1 MPLQEQMCCHGRF
14 DRNSW
19 SVKQMKLWIEP
30 DDGVT
35 PLVKALEGART
46 SIDILI
52 FRFDRKDIER
62 VLLSAVERGVRVRAL
77 IAYTNR
83 GGEKNL
89 RALEMRLLAAGVIV
103 ARTADVLLRYH
114 GKMLI
119 VDSRDLYVLA
129 FNFTYVDVDRSRSFG
144 VMTKDRKLVE
154 EAERLFEADMQRQD
168 YAPRTAGFIVSPL
181 NARQELASFIK
192 AAKKELLIYDPALND
207 PEMAGLLNERVK
219 QGVEVRIIGRG
230 KLPARKLTKLRLH
243 TRTIVRDGTHVFIGS
258 QSLRRAEL
266 DKRREIGLIFRDPK
280 IALQIARIFNQDSEG
295 APPPVTE
302 SATDTVPAGKIAK
315 RVAKAVTSELPP
327 VAPVLEVVVKE
338 VAGNG
343 IDVSLKTDLLQDR
356 VQNAVKQAV
365 KEAVRDAVEDAAL
378 PGKDR

>member
-1 MPLQEQMCCHGRF
+1 
-14 DRNSW
+14 
-19 SVKQMKLWIEP
+19 MKLLVQP
-30 DDGVT
+30 DDGAT
-35 PLVKALEGART
+35 PLVKAIQRART

-62 VLLSAVERGVRVRAL
+62 ALLNAVGRGVRVRAL

-103 ARTADVLLRYH
+103 ARTSDALLRYH
-114 GKMLI
+114 GKMI
-119 VDSRDLYVLA
+119 IIDGRDLYLLA
-129 FNFTYVDVDRSRSFG
+129 FNFTYVDMERSRSFG
-144 VMTKDRKLVE
+144 VITADRKLVQ
-154 EAERLFEADMQRQD
+154 EAEKLFEADMQRQE
-168 YAPRTAGFIVSPL
+168 YTPTSAGFIVSPL
-181 NARQELASFIK
+181 NARQELSAFIK
-192 AAKKELLIYDPALND
+192 AAKKELLIYDPAVTDL
-207 PEMAGLLNERVK
+207 EMVSLLNERIK
-219 QGVEVRIIGRG
+219 AGVDVRIIGRG
-230 KLPARKLTKLRLH
+230 KLPAHKLTGVRLH

-280 IALQIARIFNQDSEG
+280 IALQLTKIFNDDSEG
-295 APPPVTE
+295 TQPVVSETGE
-302 SATDTVPAGKIAK
+302 TIPAGKIAK
-315 RVAKAVTSELPP
+315 RVAKALTHQLPP
-327 VAPVLEVVVKE
+327 VAPVVEIMVKE

-343 IDVSLKTDLLQDR
+343 VDVSLKTDILQDR

-378 PGKDR
+378 PAKDH